1 MKDAVCLFLL
11 VSATA
16 VASSAAL
23 EISVPP
29 SVTGEEGLPLNIPCN
44 FTPPPRTDGRRLVG
58 TWRKEGLIVV
68 HFSMSQSIP
77 GAGYDGRLGRWRDF
91 ASGGCSL
98 VIRAARTE
106 DSGEYTIAVQEDGPE
121 PRRTR
126 TASVAVRVTARPGPV
141 IPGSIQHAWQKP
153 KLSLTPESVWE
164 GEALTLTC
172 AVESHPWGKLSLH
185 KLGEPRPLKEG
196 FAAQLTLTLTLP
208 NVSREDSGEYS
219 CVFQHGKNTGT
230 STIQVSVM
238 PVVLS
243 AALEI
248 SVPSVVT
255 GEEGL
260 PLNIPCNFTPPP
272 RTDGRRL
279 VGTWRKEGL
288 IVVHFSMGQSV
299 PAARY
304 DGRLGRWRDF
314 SSGQC
319 SLVIRAARM
328 EDSGEYTI
336 AVQAARTEES
346 EEYTGAEDG
355 PEPRRTRTASVAV
368 RVTARPGPVIPG
380 SIQHAWQKPKLSLTP
395 ESVWEGEAL
404 TLTCAVESHPRG
416 KLSLHK
422 LGEPRPLKEGL
433 AAQLTLTLPNVSR
446 EDSGEYSCV
455 FQHGKN
461 TGTSTIQVSVMPVVP
476 SAALEI
482 SVPSVVTGEEG
493 LPLNIPCNYTHP
505 PRTDGRRLVGTWR
518 KEGLIVVHF
527 SMSQSVPGAG
537 YDGRLGR
544 WRDFA
549 SGGCS
554 LVIRVARTEDSG
566 VYTIAVQEDG
576 PEPRRT
582 HTASVAVRVTARPG
596 PVIPGSIQ
604 HAWQKPKLSL
614 TPESVRE
621 GEALT
626 LTCAVESHARGK
638 LSLHKLGEPR
648 PLKEGFAAQLT
659 LTLPNVSRED
669 SGEYSCV
676 FQHGKNTGTSTIQ
689 VSVIQTFNIRNLGII
704 VGVSLSIAII
714 FLLCC
719 IYMVHKRLK
728 GKKQKQEREL
738 NDPYTTLDHKTMSPD
753 YDIIRRTTANS

>member
-16 VASSAAL
+16 VVLSAAL
-23 EISVPP
+23 EISVP
-29 SVTGEEGLPLNIPCN
+29 SVVTGEEGLPLNIPCN

-68 HFSMSQSIP
+68 HFSMAQSIP
-77 GAGYDGRLGRWRDF
+77 GARYDGRLGRWRDF

-98 VIRAARTE
+98 VIRVARTE

-126 TASVAVRVTARPGPV
+126 TASVAVRVTARPGP
-141 IPGSIQHAWQKP
+141 GSIQHAWQKP
-153 KLSLTPESVWE
+153 KLSLTPESVRE

-172 AVESHPWGKLSLH
+172 AVESHARGKLSLH

-196 FAAQLTLTLTLP
+196 LAAQLTLTLP

-219 CVFQHGKNTGT
+219 CVFQHDKNTGT

-288 IVVHFSMGQSV
+288 IVVHFSMGQSI
-299 PAARY
+299 PGARY

-319 SLVIRAARM
+319 SLAIRAART

-368 RVTARPGPVIPG
+368 RVTARPGP
-380 SIQHAWQKPKLSLTP
+380 
-395 ESVWEGEAL
+395 
-404 TLTCAVESHPRG
+404 
-416 KLSLHK
+416 
-422 LGEPRPLKEGL
+422 
-433 AAQLTLTLPNVSR
+433 
-446 EDSGEYSCV
+446 
-455 FQHGKN
+455 
-461 TGTSTIQVSVMPVVP
+461 
-476 SAALEI
+476 
-482 SVPSVVTGEEG
+482 
-493 LPLNIPCNYTHP
+493 
-505 PRTDGRRLVGTWR
+505 
-518 KEGLIVVHF
+518 
-527 SMSQSVPGAG
+527 
-537 YDGRLGR
+537 
-544 WRDFA
+544 
-549 SGGCS
+549 
-554 LVIRVARTEDSG
+554 
-566 VYTIAVQEDG
+566 
-576 PEPRRT
+576 
-582 HTASVAVRVTARPG
+582 
-596 PVIPGSIQ
+596 GSIQ

-626 LTCAVESHARGK
+626 LTCAVESHSRGK
-638 LSLHKLGEPR
+638 LSLRKLGEPR
-648 PLKEGFAAQLT
+648 PLKEGLAAQLTLT
-659 LTLPNVSRED
+659 LTLPNVSRGD
-669 SGEYSCV
+669 SGEYS
-676 FQHGKNTGTSTIQ
+676 
-689 VSVIQTFNIRNLGII
+689 
-704 VGVSLSIAII
+704 
-714 FLLCC
+714 
-719 IYMVHKRLK
+719 
-728 GKKQKQEREL
+728 
-738 NDPYTTLDHKTMSPD
+738 
-753 YDIIRRTTANS
+753 